1 MLCKYK
7 PNGIDAK
14 AAFAAVCGRTEIIM
28 YEDYVSAGAKELCG
42 KTDSETIQNAIRTA
56 VESGVR
62 TVVIPRFCARTGL
75 EYWEID
81 KAILLPSDITVILDN
96 CRLRLKDGIYD
107 NVFRNENMFTEISNK
122 ADGKQHNI
130 RIIGIGKAVLD
141 GGLKNDLWEWNSGK
155 DGMPDIRMNNL
166 IFFHNLT
173 EYELTGFSCINMR
186 HWAINQ
192 LYCSN
197 GRVSNIHFDL
207 ETYNNNQDGVNVRCG
222 CHNIIIENI
231 TGLTGD
237 DVVALTAFPCGGE
250 KKYAVEGETPD
261 IHHIT
266 IRNVLA
272 HTRQTIV
279 ALRNCDG
286 AKLHHVY
293 IENISEA
300 EGSLGPW
307 GVLRIGENN
316 YYKKRP
322 SIPGETY
329 NIHARGIFSLT
340 RGTVYLGGA
349 LSDSTVCDVYAGGDT
364 MHAVTS
370 FYEEFT
376 AEWANNA
383 QGYAGVSMKNVLFQ
397 NIHYDGAAKYD
408 ETLVGFPGDTGCAL
422 DFRCMREEHTL
433 ENVIFRD
440 IFTRENAPVCLCK
453 DGLTLDI
460 RK

>member
-1 MLCKYK
+1 MFCKYK

-14 AAFAAVCGRTEIIM
+14 AAFAAFCGRTEIIM

-250 KKYAVEGETPD
+250 KKYAV
-261 IHHIT
+261 
-266 IRNVLA
+266 
-272 HTRQTIV
+272 
-279 ALRNCDG
+279 
-286 AKLHHVY
+286 K
-293 IENISEA
+293 
-300 EGSLGPW
+300 
-307 GVLRIGENN
+307 
-316 YYKKRP
+316 
-322 SIPGETY
+322 GETY